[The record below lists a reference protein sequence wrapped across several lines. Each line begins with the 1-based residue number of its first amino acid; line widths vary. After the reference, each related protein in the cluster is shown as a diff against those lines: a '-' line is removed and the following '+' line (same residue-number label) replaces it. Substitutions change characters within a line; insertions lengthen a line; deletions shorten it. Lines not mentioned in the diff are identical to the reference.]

1 MKRTGGELFSL
12 PEPPPKPFVDPE
24 AERSF
29 TSSEH
34 PAAIVEAVTISRPAV
49 KRGPQ
54 RLPSAVPSPS
64 LASSQVQIPPSGSSR
79 LSVDV
84 PPELLRRA
92 KFRALEQGR
101 TVRELV
107 IELLMQGLES

>member
-12 PEPPPKPFVDPE
+12 PEPLAKPFVDPD

-29 TSSEH
+29 TSGEH
-34 PAAIVEAVTISRPAV
+34 PSAIVEAVTRSRPTA
-49 KRGPQ
+49 KRGGPQ
-54 RLPSAVPSPS
+54 RL
-64 LASSQVQIPPSGSSR
+64 ASTGPTTAPAPIQIPPSGSSR
-79 LSVDV
+79 LSVDI

-101 TVRELV
+101 TIRELV
-107 IELLMQGLES
+107 IELLMQGLEK

>member
-12 PEPPPKPFVDPE
+12 PEPLAKPFVDPE

-29 TSSEH
+29 TSGEH
-34 PAAIVEAVTISRPAV
+34 PSAIVEAVTSRPVA

-54 RLPSAVPSPS
+54 RLPSAAPF
-64 LASSQVQIPPSGSSR
+64 QIPPSGSSR
-79 LSVDV
+79 LSVDI

-101 TVRELV
+101 TIRELV
-107 IELLMQGLES
+107 IELMMQGLEK